1 MNLKTLAVGPLE
13 TNCHIVWDEATKL
26 AMIIDPGDEP
36 DRIFD
41 YAEGLDIK
49 YIVLTHAHFDHAGA
63 VPEIKQATGAAIAF
77 HPDDMEAY
85 RSVSEQAAFWGFES
99 DPMPEPDIML
109 TEGDMLD
116 LGELSFKVLHTPGHS
131 PGCICLLGEGML
143 FCGDTLFKG
152 SVGRTDLP
160 GGDMEQLKT
169 SFRRLLE
176 LPPETRVLPGHG
188 PASTISEESRFNL
201 FSGMI

>member
-1 MNLKTLAVGPLE
+1 MNIKTIAVGPLE
-13 TNCHIVWDEATKL
+13 TNCHIVWDEASKL
-26 AMIIDPGDEP
+26 AMVIDPGDEP
-36 DRIFD
+36 DRILD

-77 HPDDMEAY
+77 HPDDTEAY
-85 RSVSEQAAFWGFES
+85 RSVSEQAAFWGFQS

-116 LGELSFKVLHTPGHS
+116 LGALSFKVLHTPGHS
-131 PGCICLLGEGML
+131 PGCICLLGEGVL

-160 GGDMEQLKT
+160 GGDMELLKA

-176 LPPETRVLPGHG
+176 LPPKTRVLPGHG

>member
-1 MNLKTLAVGPLE
+1 MDLKTLAVGPLE
-13 TNCHIVWDEATKL
+13 TNCHIVWDEASKL
-26 AMIIDPGDEP
+26 AMVIDPGDEP
-36 DRIFD
+36 DRIMD
-41 YAEGLDIK
+41 YAEGLEIK

-63 VPEIKQATGAAIAF
+63 VPEIKQATGAAIAL
-77 HPDDMEAY
+77 HPGDMEAY
-85 RSVSEQAAFWGFES
+85 RSVSEQAAFWGFQS

-109 TEGDMLD
+109 DEGDKLA
-116 LGELSFKVLHTPGHS
+116 LGALSFKVLHTPGHS
-131 PGCICLLGEGML
+131 PGCICLLGEGVL
-143 FCGDTLFKG
+143 FSGDTLFKG

-160 GGDMEQLKT
+160 GGDMEQLKA

-188 PASTISEESRFNL
+188 PASTISEESRFNV

>member
-13 TNCHIVWDEATKL
+13 TNCHIVWDEASKL
-26 AMIIDPGDEP
+26 AMVIDPGDEP
-36 DRIFD
+36 DRIMD

-77 HPDDMEAY
+77 HPGDMEAY
-85 RSVSEQAAFWGFES
+85 RSVSEQAAFWGFQS

-109 TEGDMLD
+109 TESDKLD
-116 LGELSFKVLHTPGHS
+116 LGAMSFKVLHTPGHS
-131 PGCICLLGEGML
+131 PGCICLLGEDVL
-143 FCGDTLFKG
+143 FSGDTLFKG

-160 GGDMEQLKT
+160 GGDMEQLKA

-188 PASTISEESRFNL
+188 SASTISEESRFNL